1 MTAPKPGIE
10 GGNRTRG
17 VFAAGSPKQPLVSVI
32 TVVHDGAGHLAETI
46 RAVAEQSY
54 RNVEHIVVDGAST
67 DGTLDVIRANEPSL
81 GYWLSEPDS
90 GIYHAMNKG
99 IDLVT
104 DPESYI
110 LFANS
115 DDRLHSATAIENAM
129 ASGKGED
136 LLYGRMVLGDG
147 TTSATVGQAVTLE
160 DLARQT
166 ICHPSTFVKRRVFD
180 EIGKFDTSYRIAA
193 DYDHVVRCFAHPV
206 SRRFIDVVVSDMS
219 MGGTSE
225 ASYMESCHERKEVVK
240 EHFSGMTRLTGVWQV
255 NLYDIPRNTTRHWLD
270 RVGLLGHWR
279 AMKRS

>member
-1 MTAPKPGIE
+1 MMSPKPSAE

-17 VFAAGSPKQPLVSVI
+17 VFSTGSPKQPLVSVI
-32 TVVHDGAGHLAETI
+32 TVVHNGAGHLAKTI

-54 RNVEHIVVDGAST
+54 RNVEHIIVDGAST
-67 DGTLDVIRANEPSL
+67 DGTLDVIRANDSSL
-81 GYWLSEPDS
+81 GYWLSAPDS
-90 GIYHAMNKG
+90 GIYDAMNKG
-99 IDLVT
+99 IEFVG

-110 LFANS
+110 IFANS
-115 DDRLHSATAIENAM
+115 DDKLHSAAAIENAM

-147 TTSATVGQAVTLE
+147 ITSATVGQAVTLE

-166 ICHPSTFVKRRVFD
+166 ICHPSTFVRRRIFD
-180 EIGKFDTSYRIAA
+180 EVGRFDTSYRIAA
-193 DYDHVVRCFAHPV
+193 DYDHIVRCFSHPV
-206 SRRFIDVVVSDMS
+206 STRFIDVVVSDMS

-225 ASYMESCHERKEVVK
+225 ASYMESCRERKEVVK

-270 RVGLLGHWR
+270 RVGLLGRWR